1 MINTEEITLK
11 ARHFNL
17 AGRLFFPENFDKS
30 IAHPAIVVTHPTSAD
45 MNQTSSIYATKLAEN
60 GFLTLA
66 YDASYQGQSE
76 GEPRYIEDP
85 ASRTNDIMYAIDY
98 LDTLPFVD
106 NDVSVQWESVPV
118 VVTQLM
124 LRKQISVLRLL
135 EQQLEHLLELHIVKH
150 LVQMIN

>member
-66 YDASYQGQSE
+66 YDA
-76 GEPRYIEDP
+76 
-85 ASRTNDIMYAIDY
+85 ATKVKAK
-98 LDTLPFVD
+98 
-106 NDVSVQWESVPV
+106 VSHVTSKIQLV
-118 VVTQLM
+118 VLM
-124 LRKQISVLRLL
+124 ISCTPL
-135 EQQLEHLLELHIVKH
+135 IT
-150 LVQMIN
+150 